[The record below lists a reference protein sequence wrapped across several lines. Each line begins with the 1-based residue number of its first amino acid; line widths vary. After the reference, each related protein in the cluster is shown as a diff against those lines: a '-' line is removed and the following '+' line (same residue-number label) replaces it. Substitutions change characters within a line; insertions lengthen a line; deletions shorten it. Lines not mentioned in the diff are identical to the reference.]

1 MNSLVSTTTSTRTNS
16 DGYGEQDQDY
26 KTTVKVWRSQADRLQ
41 EITGHQPVHEF
52 LDELLE
58 LYKANRNLN
67 GGR

>member
-1 MNSLVSTTTSTRTNS
+1 MSTTTSTRTNS
-16 DGYGEQDQDY
+16 DGYDEQDY
-26 KTTVKVWRSQADRLQ
+26 KTTVKVFRSQADELQ

-58 LYKANRNLN
+58 LYKANQNVN